1 MVVEY
6 ATPVFSQNLWITA
19 GFEGGL
25 SIEKN
30 CVKGYTNHSNYQDL
44 YGQIDYH
51 IGNGDLWWATAIAPS
66 TSILS
71 S

>member
-6 ATPVFSQNLWITA
+6 ATPVITPDLWITA

-30 CVKGYTNHSNYQDL
+30 CVANYINHPTTR
-44 YGQIDYH
+44 I
-51 IGNGDLWWATAIAPS
+51 S
-66 TSILS
+66 TPR
-71 S
+71 